1 MVMKLYD
8 FELHAECYAARLML
22 SLLGV
27 AHEVETVDVY
37 PEAAHLTPAFRA
49 INPLGRVPV
58 LEDGGLRFG
67 TVQGILAYLAAAYDT
82 SGQWAPDTAVL
93 RGEVAGWMAI
103 AAELAATAGQAR
115 LIETM
120 FAQGDA
126 EAARAGAEGLLRVID
141 QHLWFGEVEGRDWL
155 CSAPHPTI
163 ADIACFPHLVL
174 SEDGGISRQD
184 YPAIRRWIDRVKRL
198 PGFTVMSGVFA
209 TSSAL

>member
-1 MVMKLYD
+1 MKLYD

-27 AHEVETVDVY
+27 TYQTEAVDFY
-37 PEAAHLTPAFRA
+37 PEAAHLAPEFRA
-49 INPLGRVPV
+49 INPLGRLPL
-58 LEDGGLRFG
+58 LEDGTLRFG
-67 TVQGILAYLAAAYDT
+67 TVQGILSYLAAAYDPT
-82 SGQWAPDTAVL
+82 GHWAPDTAVL
-93 RGEVAGWMAI
+93 RGEVAGWMAV
-103 AAELAATAGQAR
+103 AGELAATAGQAR

-120 FAQGDA
+120 FADGDA
-126 EAARAGAEGLLRVID
+126 EAARAGAEALLRVID

-155 CSAPHPTI
+155 CSATHPTI
-163 ADIACFPHLVL
+163 ADIACFPHVVL

-198 PGFTVMSGVFA
+198 EGFTVMSGVFP